1 VLASALYA
9 LCVGSVGDCALLPC
23 SQLCMAARG
32 VRLGVFAA
40 ASLRC
45 RGVLLADPALR
56 GGRLVAGDVAA
67 VLLRLPAADE
77 LLLAAVSLAA
87 ALKPARLRLLL
98 RRRTSQCMERLLRSE
113 LLPASVALSACM
125 PPPAGLPPLP
135 PLSGTVKGAGVM
147 SALLE
152 MGAVA
157 ATPLLLTAAS
167 VAWGALPS
175 PATASSPEAAV
186 NRDPAAGDLLP
197 TWAAALSRPVAPP
210 PALIAASL
218 ASLLLPAE
226 RLSSRSHQR
235 KADTTTIGMAYM
247 M

>member
-1 VLASALYA
+1 MLASALYA

-23 SQLCMAARG
+23 SQPCMAARG
-32 VRLGVFAA
+32 LRLGFFAG

-45 RGVLLADPALR
+45 RGVPLADLVMR
-56 GGRLVAGDVAA
+56 GGRLVAGDAAA

-87 ALKPARLRLLL
+87 ELKTAQLRLLL
-98 RRRTSQCMERLLRSE
+98 RRRTSSNTQCMERLLRSE

-135 PLSGTVKGAGVM
+135 PLLVTVKGAGVM

-157 ATPLLLTAAS
+157 AAPLLLTAAS
-167 VAWGALPS
+167 VA
-175 PATASSPEAAV
+175 
-186 NRDPAAGDLLP
+186 
-197 TWAAALSRPVAPP
+197 
-210 PALIAASL
+210 
-218 ASLLLPAE
+218 
-226 RLSSRSHQR
+226 
-235 KADTTTIGMAYM
+235 
-247 M
+247 